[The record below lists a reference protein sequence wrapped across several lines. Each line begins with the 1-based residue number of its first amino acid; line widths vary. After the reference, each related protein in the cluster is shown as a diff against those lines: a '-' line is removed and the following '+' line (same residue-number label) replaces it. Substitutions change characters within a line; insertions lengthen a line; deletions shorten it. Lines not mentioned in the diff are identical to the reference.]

1 MNILIIDDD
10 FFVLKLLGR
19 QLANLG
25 YPQVTVC
32 QQAVDAMGIIE
43 NASTPFDL
51 LFCDIQMPELDG
63 VELLRQIAQHGFRG
77 GLVLMSGEDERILH
91 AVSYLAQAH
100 KLRVLNAFTKPV
112 KPEQLQRILEQQLSF
127 VVRETAPAKKVYGP
141 DEVRH
146 AIHNGE
152 LVNYYQPK
160 VSSRTGE
167 VVGVETLVRWQ
178 HPVDG
183 LVFPDQFITTAEQSR
198 LIDDL
203 TRVVL
208 INALKQCRGWRDDGL
223 DLSVAVN
230 ISMNN
235 LNSLDFPD
243 FIVDVARTA
252 AVELP
257 KLVLEITESQL
268 MNNPVTAL
276 DILTRLR
283 LKHITLS
290 IDDFGTGHSSL
301 RQLRDIAFNEL
312 KVDAGFVHGASQSP
326 SQRAILRASVDM
338 ARGLGMQSVA
348 EGVENADDWNF
359 LLDLD
364 LCDIMQGYFIARPM
378 PASAMKDWMQEWEM
392 RRHDLMAGIGRNG

>member
-32 QQAVDAMGIIE
+32 QRAVDAMGIIE
-43 NASTPFDL
+43 NASAPFDL

-63 VELLRQIAQHGFRG
+63 VELLRQIAQHGFPG

-91 AVSYLAQAH
+91 AVGYLAQAH
-100 KLRVLNAFTKPV
+100 RLRVLDAFTKPV
-112 KPEQLQRILEQQLSF
+112 KPEQLQRILDLQLSF
-127 VVRETAPAKKVYGP
+127 VVRESAPAKKIY
-141 DEVRH
+141 DAEAVRH
-146 AIHNGE
+146 AIHNDE

-160 VSSRTGE
+160 VSSHTGE

-183 LVFPDQFITTAEQSR
+183 LVFPDQFIATAEQSS

-208 INALKQCRGWRDDGL
+208 INALKQCRAWRDEGL

-243 FIVDVARTA
+243 FIVDVAKTA

-326 SQRAILRASVDM
+326 SQRAILRASADM

-348 EGVENADDWNF
+348 EGVENTDDWNF
-359 LLDLD
+359 LIGLD
-364 LCDIMQGYFIARPM
+364 LCDIMQGYFIGRPM
-378 PASAMKDWMQEWEM
+378 PASAMQGWMQEWEM
-392 RRHDLMAGIGRNG
+392 RRHDLMEGIGRNG